1 MAKPSSTWDGVF
13 AEFRP
18 LTIALGE
25 VGYAYNRLQE
35 QFFNVFLHAFALER
49 RRGFAQQLQ
58 FYPYV
63 LALWHTIPNDRAQ
76 RDLAVTAMAKLPTSL
91 SIKEGIERLEWAKKK
106 TDRLAEYRN
115 LIIHT
120 PVDYWPKKITY
131 PVMKKMPTLVPK
143 IGGISTKPSNL
154 SRLGHIKDLSFWKA
168 LRNDFLNLNE
178 FVDWTNRQILSREY
192 EREHG
197 PVAGASR
204 AWPHRPRLPCVRR
217 IDSIEL
223 AAKIPT
229 KPVRKYRRQRR
240 PSRGQPQV

>member
-1 MAKPSSTWDGVF
+1 MAKPSSNWDRVF

-35 QFFNVFLHAFALER
+35 QFFNVFLHALALER
-49 RRGFAQQLQ
+49 PQGFPQQLQ

-63 LALWHTIPNDRAQ
+63 LALWHTIPNDRVQ
-76 RDLAVTAMAKLPTSL
+76 RDLAVTAMSRLPTSL
-91 SIKEGIERLEWAKKK
+91 DIKEGIERLEWAKKK
-106 TDRLAEYRN
+106 TDKLAEYRN

-120 PVDYWPKKITY
+120 PVDYWPKKVTY
-131 PVMKKMPTLVPK
+131 PVMKKMPQLVPK

-154 SRLGHIKDLSFWKA
+154 NRLGRIKDLSFWKA

-178 FVDWTNRQILSREY
+178 FVDGTNRQILWREY
-192 EREHG
+192 ERERG
-197 PVAGASR
+197 PVVGASH

-229 KPVRKYRRQRR
+229 KPARKSRRRHR
-240 PSRGQPQV
+240 PSRGRP